1 MSHYNTEADGPG
13 IVRGM
18 EWWIVALVV
27 AWVVMAVVTTILK
40 RPVYGPG

>member
-1 MSHYNTEADGPG
+1 MCDGG
-13 IVRGM
+13 GM
-18 EWWIVALVV
+18 AWWIYALIG

>member
-1 MSHYNTEADGPG
+1 MS
-13 IVRGM
+13 
-18 EWWIVALVV
+18 WWIIALIA